1 LIKKFAWSFCL
12 LAIALCIS
20 LPAMADD
27 TTLYS
32 NLGTGNDVYNC
43 CSGWTVSGSGTI
55 GTSFTQANEFTAMAS
70 GSISQIDIGIGYVT
84 GVNSFYAALFTVG
97 SNGDPGTQLW
107 REDNLT
113 ASQNF
118 GGCCGLVSITGI
130 SGVSLTAGQSY
141 FLVLGPESITDTS
154 WLAWNFSNSATGL
167 DLYSNDGGH
176 TWNSNGTQPQGA
188 FDIIGS
194 AGGSTPEPSSLILLG
209 TGLLGAFGTMRRKMM
224 K

>member
-1 LIKKFAWSFCL
+1 MKKFAWSFCL

-20 LPAMADD
+20 LPAMADN
-27 TTLYS
+27 TLYS
-32 NLGTGNDVYNC
+32 NLGTGNDVYQC
-43 CSGWTVSGSGTI
+43 CTGWTVSGTGTI

-84 GVNSFYAALFTVG
+84 GVNSFYAALYTVG
-97 SNGDPGTQLW
+97 NNGDPGTQLGYW
-107 REDNLT
+107 GNLT
-113 ASQNF
+113 SSQNF

-130 SGVSLTAGQSY
+130 TGVSLTSGQNY
-141 FLVLGPESITDTS
+141 FLVLGPMNTSDTS
-154 WLAWNFSNSATGL
+154 WLAWNYSNSATGL
-167 DLYSNDGGH
+167 DLYSTDGGT

-194 AGGSTPEPSSLILLG
+194 SGGTTPEPSSLILLG